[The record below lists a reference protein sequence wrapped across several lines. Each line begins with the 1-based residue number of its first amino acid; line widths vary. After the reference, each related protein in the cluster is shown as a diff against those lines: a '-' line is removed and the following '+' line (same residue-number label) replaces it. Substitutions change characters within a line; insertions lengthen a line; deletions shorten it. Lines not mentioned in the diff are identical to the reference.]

1 MLNIPYSSKGKNE
14 GNLLIIDDE
23 IDIIRALER
32 QFRRKYNV
40 FSTTNPVEGLEIMER
55 ENIQVVLSDQRMPG
69 MTGVDFFTN
78 IKDKFPDT
86 LKLILTGYTDVESV
100 IGAINDGQVFR
111 YVKKPW
117 NPDEL
122 DLVVR
127 EAFEKYGLVAD
138 NRKLLKE
145 LQEINTTLEDKVK
158 DRTKELEMLNERLFE
173 LNREKNRYIGMVAHD
188 LRNPISIAASY
199 SDILIEDYD
208 SIPRNDQFEYLGQIN
223 SSCYFSLDLIRD
235 FLDTSK
241 IEAGIFDLNVKQQ
254 DYIKC
259 VRDAIRQ
266 NEFIARAKSQ
276 RISLECSLP
285 EIQASFDANKIHQ
298 VLNNLL
304 GNAIKY
310 SHHTMQ
316 IKVLVEVVNDEV
328 ITKVIDQGQ
337 GIPEN
342 ELPKLFIP
350 FQTTSVKPT
359 GNEKATGLGLA
370 IVKKIIEAH
379 HGAIFVESQVGVGS
393 VFTFSFPIQIDRN
406 IVENSIN

>member
-1 MLNIPYSSKGKNE
+1 MSYNPNNPKSEAVY
-14 GNLLIIDDE
+14 NLLVIDDE

-32 QFRRKYNV
+32 QFRRKYKV
-40 FSTTNPVEGLEIMER
+40 FSTTNPVEGLSIMER
-55 ENIQVVLSDQRMPG
+55 ENIHVVLSDQRMPG
-69 MTGVDFFTN
+69 MTGVDFFTH

-127 EAFEKYGLVAD
+127 DAFEKYELVAD
-138 NRKLLKE
+138 NRKLLNE
-145 LQEINTTLEDKVK
+145 LQVINATLEDKVK
-158 DRTKELEMLNERLFE
+158 ERTSELELLNTRLSE
-173 LNREKNRYIGMVAHD
+173 LNKEKNKYIGMVAHD
-188 LRNPISIAASY
+188 LRNPIGIAASY
-199 SDILIEDYD
+199 SDILMEDYD
-208 SIPRNDQFEYLGQIN
+208 SIPKNDQLEYLGQIN

-241 IEAGIFDLNVKQQ
+241 IEAGIFDLNLKHQ
-254 DYIKC
+254 DYLKC
-259 VRDAIRQ
+259 VKDSIRQ
-266 NEFIARAKSQ
+266 NEFIARGKSQ
-276 RISLECSLP
+276 HIVLECSY
-285 EIQASFDANKIHQ
+285 ADVVAYFDTNKIQQ

-304 GNAIKY
+304 SNAIKY
-310 SHHTMQ
+310 SRAGTQ
-316 IKVLVEVVNDEV
+316 VKVIVELLNGEI

-337 GIPEN
+337 GIPED
-342 ELPKLFIP
+342 EFPKLFQP

-370 IVKKIIEAH
+370 LVKKIVEAH
-379 HGAIFVESQVGVGS
+379 NGRIDVKSRVGVGS
-393 VFTFSFPIQIDRN
+393 VFTFGFPIQIDRN
-406 IVENSIN
+406 IDEKSIN

>member
-1 MLNIPYSSKGKNE
+1 MPYNPNNLKNE
-14 GNLLIIDDE
+14 TVGNLLVIDDE

-32 QFRRKYNV
+32 QFRRKYKV
-40 FSTTNPVEGLEIMER
+40 FSTTNPIEGLSIMRR
-55 ENIQVVLSDQRMPG
+55 ENIHVVLSDQRMPG
-69 MTGVDFFTN
+69 MTGVDFFTH

-127 EAFEKYGLVAD
+127 EAFEKYELVAD

-158 DRTKELEMLNERLFE
+158 DRTRELEMMNERLFE

-208 SIPRNDQFEYLGQIN
+208 SIPKCDQFEYLGQIN

-235 FLDTSK
+235 FLDASK
-241 IEAGIFDLNVKQQ
+241 IEAGIFDLNLARH
-254 DYIKC
+254 DYIK
-259 VRDAIRQ
+259 VVNDNIRL
-266 NEFIARAKSQ
+266 NEILARSKSQ
-276 RISLECSLP
+276 EIMLKCCYERIS
-285 EIQASFDANKIHQ
+285 ANFDSNKIQQ

-304 GNAIKY
+304 SNAIKY
-310 SHHTMQ
+310 SHSNKR
-316 IKVLVEVVNDEV
+316 IVVEVLVDNHE
-328 ITKVIDQGQ
+328 IQTRIIDQGQ
-337 GIPEN
+337 GIPAD
-342 ELPKLFIP
+342 ELPKLFQP

-359 GNEKATGLGLA
+359 GNEKSTGLGLA
-370 IVKKIIEAH
+370 LVKKIIEAH
-379 HGAIFVESQVGVGS
+379 QGCIKVESQVGVGS

-406 IVENSIN
+406 IDEKSIN